1 MYARKG
7 GFHMTTTTIT
17 NFRKNVFSIVQN
29 TVRFNEPVNITTKD
43 GNAVMISEED
53 YLGIMETLN
62 LTSIPGMREKLI
74 EGLNTPLSDTIP
86 EEEVEWS
93 VYKIVYTK
101 TAVKDIPKLKTV
113 RLDNKA
119 RALIEVLREN
129 PYQTPPSYEKLV
141 GDLLGL
147 YSRRINHQ
155 HRLVYQV
162 LEEENTVKIV
172 SLWTHYER

>member
-1 MYARKG
+1 MYR
-7 GFHMTTTTIT
+7 
-17 NFRKNVFSIVQN
+17 
-29 TVRFNEPVNITTKD
+29 
-43 GNAVMISEED
+43 
-53 YLGIMETLN
+53 
-62 LTSIPGMREKLI
+62 
-74 EGLNTPLSDTIP
+74 
-86 EEEVEWS
+86 
-93 VYKIVYTK
+93 IVYTK
-101 TAVKDIPKLKTV
+101 TAVKDIPKLKAVHPDT
-113 RLDNKA
+113 KA